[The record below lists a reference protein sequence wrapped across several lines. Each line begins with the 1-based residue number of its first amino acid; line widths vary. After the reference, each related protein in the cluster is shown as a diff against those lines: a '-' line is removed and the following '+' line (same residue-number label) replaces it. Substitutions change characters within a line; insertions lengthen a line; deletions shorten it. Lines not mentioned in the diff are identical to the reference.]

1 MAWDPAAWCQA
12 SGPPTLP
19 GQAGGTVSAWHWE
32 AQASRCGGS
41 GLGPRP
47 PGQSASPEIRILAR
61 AGQAPET
68 SQGVG
73 LTIPARIL
81 SPRSHRCPR
90 RGRAHRLQSL
100 LPNFPGTLPRRSEDF
115 PGAAG
120 AWRTRRGPRVP
131 PGRGWSRVVEDGGE
145 LGGCRLRRPGGCP
158 QSSAREKAAPERAG
172 GSRPLSA
179 SVSISEEL
187 SPPRPQR
194 IFWGLQQV
202 PGAKA
207 AHDPTAVGA
216 GRDRGPEGGPALP

>member
-131 PGRGWSRVVEDGGE
+131 PGRGWSRVEDGGE
-145 LGGCRLRRPGGCP
+145 LGGLQAETPRRVPPELCPGEG
-158 QSSAREKAAPERAG
+158 R
-172 GSRPLSA
+172 
-179 SVSISEEL
+179 
-187 SPPRPQR
+187 
-194 IFWGLQQV
+194 
-202 PGAKA
+202 AKA
-207 AHDPTAVGA
+207 RRGFSPAVCVCLHFRGAVPAPAPAYLLGAPTGARSKGSPRSHSRGRGA
-216 GRDRGPEGGPALP
+216 GPGP